1 MENIKK
7 FLSFEGI
14 LGRREF
20 IINYLIITIIANLI
34 FNSPVVAYIL
44 INPSI
49 ISTVTTSAT
58 AWWLLLG
65 NIISACAIFPSI
77 IRRIRDVAPEQ
88 EDNNIY
94 LYSIIVL
101 VIMFLSSTTLAGV
114 LFQWLNIAA
123 IISLMCLE
131 GTTSNK
137 PKDEVIRFNWGAFLG
152 TWIWGLFNK
161 APITLLMIPL
171 FFTTASLPFALLCGI
186 KGNEWA
192 YKNKKEDVD
201 LEKFHR
207 GQKNQAI
214 IWSIFI
220 PIVYIVLF
228 IFIFV
233 TLGMA
238 IGSYAKTHPDFKANI
253 EKNIKTYQEISIK
266 SYFSD
271 IKQKG
276 DEYQFY
282 IDPKTWKRMSNS
294 AKMSAFNSAKEY
306 VEAQTPSKKDSETLK
321 IMNHIKIYSSF
332 NNELLGEYNL
342 NEEVLKSAFTNK
354 KAGLKEFSS
363 FFKLIK
369 EGYSFNNNP
378 SIP

>member
-1 MENIKK
+1 MEQIKK

-20 IINYLIITIIANLI
+20 IINYLIIAVITNVI
-34 FNSPVVAYIL
+34 FNSPVIAYIL
-44 INPSI
+44 INPSVLI
-49 ISTVTTSAT
+49 AMNTSAT
-58 AWWLLLG
+58 FWWMLLG

-101 VIMFLSSTTLAGV
+101 VIMFLSSTTIAGV

-131 GTTSNK
+131 GTTSSK

-161 APITLLMIPL
+161 APITLFMIPL
-171 FFTTASLPFALLCGI
+171 FFTTASFPFALLCGI

-214 IWSIFI
+214 IWTIFI
-220 PIVYIVLF
+220 PIVYIILF
-228 IFIFV
+228 ISIFF
-233 TLGMA
+233 TLGMVL
-238 IGSYAKTHPDFKANI
+238 GSYAKTHPEFKTNI

-271 IKQKG
+271 IKQVG

-282 IDPKTWKRMSNS
+282 INPKTWKRMSNS

-306 VEAQTPSKKDSETLK
+306 VEAQTPSKKGSDTLK
-321 IMNHIKIYSSF
+321 IMNNIKIYSSF

-354 KAGLKEFSS
+354 KTGIKEFSS
-363 FFKLIK
+363 FFKSVK